1 MYHML
6 TNGWVDVT
14 VGKEVPFEIVT
25 AGVGRRRVAS
35 CCVVDVTVGKEVPF
49 EIVTAGAGK
58 GQAKVT
64 VSSPSG
70 KQVPALT
77 TAKADGFNSKFIP
90 VEKGA
95 HSVQVT
101 FADQPVP
108 RSPFTVT
115 ATEVSLL
122 LSYLLT
128 GRLQLLTYC

>member
-1 MYHML
+1 VCARNTTCTVVVYLH
-6 TNGWVDVT
+6 TCCFVDVT

-25 AGVGRRRVAS
+25 
-35 CCVVDVTVGKEVPF
+35 T
-49 EIVTAGAGK
+49 GAGK

-64 VSSPSG
+64 VTSPSG

-90 VEKGA
+90 LEKGA

-101 FADQPVP
+101 FAEQQVP

-115 ATEVSLL
+115 AMEVMR
-122 LSYLLT
+122 YLITCHLT
-128 GRLQLLTYC
+128 RLG